1 MATYLGFIQPL
12 VPRFDDLRALSWILG
27 IESYDI
33 VAVDASVEVVAR
45 ANAFGE
51 VVRMV
56 MVMVVRLVVAISVV
70 VMMGHAALAVR

>member
-27 IESYDI
+27 IESDDI

-45 ANAFGE
+45 SNAFGE
-51 VVRMV
+51 VVL